1 MTGNHSTE
9 DGRVTRRYFFFPAY
23 VALVFLLAVL
33 MMLPTIFYG
42 GAHLI
47 LEESGPYIKWY
58 FLYCIV
64 LAAFV
69 SGGLALRK
77 YLNFDRPIKKLSA
90 AARQVAEG
98 DFSVYIPKRHTSN
111 DMDYIDALF
120 VDFNKMVEELGS
132 IETLKNDFAANVSHE
147 LKTPLAAIQNYA
159 QLLDTTELTPIQQE
173 YTDRILSSTQRLTS
187 LIYNILKLNKLES
200 QKIQPKPEPY
210 DLCRQL
216 SDCAIGFEAV
226 WEQKNINFEADM
238 EDRAVIEADE
248 ELMELVWNN
257 LLSNAFKFTKAGG
270 TVSLHQFSDG
280 ERIITEVGDTGC
292 GMTPEMMKHMFDKFY
307 QGDTSH
313 STEGNGLG
321 LALVLRVLEMSGGTI
336 TVNSTEGKGTVFT
349 VSLPRT
355 ALAQK
360 EESQTS

>member
-1 MTGNHSTE
+1 M
-9 DGRVTRRYFFFPAY
+9 
-23 VALVFLLAVL
+23 
-33 MMLPTIFYG
+33 
-42 GAHLI
+42 
-47 LEESGPYIKWY
+47 
-58 FLYCIV
+58 
-64 LAAFV
+64 
-69 SGGLALRK
+69 
-77 YLNFDRPIKKLSA
+77 
-90 AARQVAEG
+90 AEG

-159 QLLDTTELTPIQQE
+159 QLLGTTELTPKQQE
-173 YTDRILSSTQRLTS
+173 YTERILSSTQRLTS

-200 QKIQPKPEPY
+200 QKIHPKPEPY

-216 SDCAIGFEAV
+216 SDCAIGFEAI
-226 WEQKNINFEADM
+226 WEQKKINFEADM

-257 LLSNAFKFTKAGG
+257 LLSNAFKFTKSGG
-270 TVSLHQFSDG
+270 TVSLRQFSDE
-280 ERIITEVGDTGC
+280 ERIVTEVGDTGC
-292 GMTPEMMKHMFDKFY
+292 GMTSEMMKHMFDKFY

-349 VSLPRT
+349 VSLPRA

-360 EESQTS
+360 GES

>member
-1 MTGNHSTE
+1 MTINNGTE
-9 DGRVTRRYFFFPAY
+9 DARVTRRYFFFPAY

-159 QLLDTTELTPIQQE
+159 QLLGTTELTPIQQE

-187 LIYNILKLNKLES
+187 LIYNILKLNKLVL
-200 QKIQPKPEPY
+200 Y
-210 DLCRQL
+210 
-216 SDCAIGFEAV
+216 V
-226 WEQKNINFEADM
+226 
-238 EDRAVIEADE
+238 
-248 ELMELVWNN
+248 LV
-257 LLSNAFKFTKAGG
+257 F
-270 TVSLHQFSDG
+270 V
-280 ERIITEVGDTGC
+280 
-292 GMTPEMMKHMFDKFY
+292 
-307 QGDTSH
+307 
-313 STEGNGLG
+313 
-321 LALVLRVLEMSGGTI
+321 
-336 TVNSTEGKGTVFT
+336 
-349 VSLPRT
+349 
-355 ALAQK
+355 
-360 EESQTS
+360 

>member
-132 IETLKNDFAANVSHE
+132 CLLYTSCVKNGGSHE
-147 LKTPLAAIQNYA
+147 GKAI
-159 QLLDTTELTPIQQE
+159 I
-173 YTDRILSSTQRLTS
+173 
-187 LIYNILKLNKLES
+187 
-200 QKIQPKPEPY
+200 
-210 DLCRQL
+210 
-216 SDCAIGFEAV
+216 
-226 WEQKNINFEADM
+226 
-238 EDRAVIEADE
+238 
-248 ELMELVWNN
+248 
-257 LLSNAFKFTKAGG
+257 
-270 TVSLHQFSDG
+270 
-280 ERIITEVGDTGC
+280 
-292 GMTPEMMKHMFDKFY
+292 
-307 QGDTSH
+307 
-313 STEGNGLG
+313 
-321 LALVLRVLEMSGGTI
+321 
-336 TVNSTEGKGTVFT
+336 
-349 VSLPRT
+349 
-355 ALAQK
+355 
-360 EESQTS
+360 

>member
-1 MTGNHSTE
+1 M
-9 DGRVTRRYFFFPAY
+9 
-23 VALVFLLAVL
+23 FLLAVL

-64 LAAFV
+64 LAALV

-159 QLLDTTELTPIQQE
+159 QLLGTTELTPKQQE
-173 YTDRILSSTQRLTS
+173 YTERILSSTQRLTS

-200 QKIQPKPEPY
+200 QKIHPKPEPY

-216 SDCAIGFEAV
+216 SDRG
-226 WEQKNINFEADM
+226 
-238 EDRAVIEADE
+238 VIEADE

-257 LLSNAFKFTKAGG
+257 LLSNAFKFTKSGG
-270 TVSLHQFSDG
+270 TVSLRQFSDE
-280 ERIITEVGDTGC
+280 ERIVTEVGDTGC

-349 VSLPRT
+349 VSLPRA

-360 EESQTS
+360 GESQTS